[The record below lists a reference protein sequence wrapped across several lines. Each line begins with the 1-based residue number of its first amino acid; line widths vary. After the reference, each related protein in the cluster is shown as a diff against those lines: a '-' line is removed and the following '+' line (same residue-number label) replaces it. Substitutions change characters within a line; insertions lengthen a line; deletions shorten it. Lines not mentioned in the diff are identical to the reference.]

1 MKYIK
6 SYRLFESRFVELKEV
21 VSTIKD
27 ICQDFEDNNCLCKIF
42 PQDDIK
48 LNIVSLKSRG
58 HLGSII
64 QSFYLEIDINRRI
77 ISTDENRTGFGT
89 FPEWFIENCR
99 RVEDYMISEGFET
112 KPSVRYGTD
121 WENFDTI
128 DELSEVIGLIYKVKL
143 EFIPNEVPKEI

>member
-1 MKYIK
+1 MKHIK

-27 ICQDFEDNNCLCKIF
+27 ICQEFEDNNCLCKIF
-42 PQDDIK
+42 PQDYIK
-48 LNIVSLKSRG
+48 LKIVSIKKSTYWKYDT
-58 HLGSII
+58 
-64 QSFYLEIDINRRI
+64 FYLEIDINRRI
-77 ISTDENRTGFGT
+77 ISPDENRTGFGSL
-89 FPEWFIENCR
+89 PEWFIETCR
-99 RVEDYMISEGFET
+99 RLEDYMLSEGFET

-121 WENFDTI
+121 WENFETI